1 MPVYEPCTS
10 DFIAFLPVAL
20 IDLTLRDTDFLFCFL
35 SIISNLSAFLLVFP
49 KILIFNAT
57 KPYFLLSYLL
67 NGCDKYELKNY

>member
-35 SIISNLSAFLLVFP
+35 SIISNLSAFFVSIP
-49 KILIFNAT
+49 ENFN
-57 KPYFLLSYLL
+57 F
-67 NGCDKYELKNY
+67 